1 MSAGIIVLCLAYV
14 LSQFYRAFLAVLS
27 EPLSTDIGVNA
38 EALAFASGLWFI
50 TFALCQIP
58 VGWALDHIGP
68 RKTASILMG
77 LGAGGGAIL
86 FAFASG
92 PFSINAAMI
101 LIGIGCSPVL
111 MASYF
116 IFAREYPPAR
126 FATLAALMLG
136 IGSLGNLLASY
147 PMAWAAETFGW
158 RLSLGFLGAS
168 SIVVA
173 FFIGLLLRDPAR
185 IERHDGGSLFSVLR
199 MPALWLLMPMML
211 VNYAPTGAIRGLWIG
226 PYFTE
231 VFGLGPEQIGIAGFI
246 MGAAMILGSFAYGPL
261 DRVFGTRKWV
271 VFVGSALSA
280 LSLFALAFAVDSAP
294 WISTALF
301 ASAGFFGACFPMIV
315 AHGRAFFPPHLAGRG
330 VTIMNLFGIGGV
342 GIAQFVSGR
351 FHGALALTTD
361 PATLYAMLFAGL
373 GALVVFGLA
382 FYAFSRDN
390 MN

>member
-27 EPLSTDIGVNA
+27 EPLSADIGVNA

-50 TFALCQIP
+50 TFAICQIP
-58 VGWALDHIGP
+58 VGWALDRIGP
-68 RKTASILMG
+68 RKTASVLMG

-86 FAFASG
+86 FSLANG
-92 PFSINAAMI
+92 PLSINAAMV

-116 IFAREYPPAR
+116 IFAREFPPAR

-147 PMAWAAETFGW
+147 PMAWAAEMFGW
-158 RLSLGFLGAS
+158 RMSLGILGVLS
-168 SIVVA
+168 VVIA
-173 FFIGLLLRDPAR
+173 IFIGILLRDPER
-185 IERHDGGSLFSVLR
+185 ITHHEGGSLLTVLR
-199 MPALWLLMPMML
+199 MPAFWLIVPMML

-226 PYFTE
+226 PYFTD
-231 VFGLGPEQIGIAGFI
+231 VFGLGPEQIGIAGFV

-271 VFVGSALSA
+271 VFFGSALSA
-280 LSLFALAFAVDSAP
+280 LSLFALAYAVDRGP
-294 WISTALF
+294 WIATALF

-342 GIAQFVSGR
+342 GVTQFASGR
-351 FHGALALTTD
+351 LHGALAPTTD
-361 PATLYAMLFAGL
+361 PATLYAMLFAIL
-373 GALVVFGLA
+373 GCLVVFGLV

>member
-27 EPLSTDIGVNA
+27 ESLSADIGVNA

-58 VGWALDHIGP
+58 VGWALDRIGP
-68 RKTASILMG
+68 RRTASVLMG
-77 LGAGGGAIL
+77 IGAGGGAIL
-86 FAFASG
+86 FSLANG
-92 PFSINAAMI
+92 PIGINAAMI

-116 IFAREYPPAR
+116 IFAREHSPAR

-158 RLSLGFLGAS
+158 RMSLGILGVL

-173 FFIGLLLRDPAR
+173 AFIGLWLRDPAR
-185 IERHDGGSLFSVLR
+185 IEQHDGGSLLSVLR

-226 PYFTE
+226 PYFTD
-231 VFGLGPEQIGIAGFI
+231 VFGLGPEQVGIAGFV

-261 DRVFGTRKWV
+261 DRIFGTRKWV

-280 LSLFALAFAVDSAP
+280 LSLFALAYAAEGAP

-351 FHGALALTTD
+351 FHGALAPTTD
-361 PATLYAMLFAGL
+361 PASLYAMLFAGL

>member
-58 VGWALDHIGP
+58 VGWALDRIGP
-68 RKTASILMG
+68 RRTASVLMG
-77 LGAGGGAIL
+77 IGAGGGAIL
-86 FAFASG
+86 FSVANG
-92 PFSINAAMI
+92 PIGINSAMI

-158 RLSLGFLGAS
+158 RMSLGILGVL

-173 FFIGLLLRDPAR
+173 VFIGLWLRDPAR
-185 IERHDGGSLFSVLR
+185 IEQKDGGSLLSVLR

-226 PYFTE
+226 PYFTD
-231 VFGLGPEQIGIAGFI
+231 VFGLGPEQVGIAGFV

-261 DRVFGTRKWV
+261 DRIFGTRKWV

-280 LSLFALAFAVDSAP
+280 ASLFALAFAVDGAP

-351 FHGALALTTD
+351 FHGALAPTTD

>member
-58 VGWALDHIGP
+58 VGWALDRIGP
-68 RKTASILMG
+68 RRTASVLMG
-77 LGAGGGAIL
+77 IGAGGGAIL
-86 FAFASG
+86 FSLANG
-92 PFSINAAMI
+92 PFGINAAMV
-101 LIGIGCSPVL
+101 LIGVGCSPVL

-126 FATLAALMLG
+126 FATFAALMLG

-158 RLSLGFLGAS
+158 RMSLGILGVL
-168 SIVVA
+168 SIIVA
-173 FFIGLLLRDPAR
+173 VFIGLWLRDPAR
-185 IERHDGGSLFSVLR
+185 IEQKDGGSLLSVLR
-199 MPALWLLMPMML
+199 MPALWLLMPMMF

-226 PYFTE
+226 PYFTD
-231 VFGLGPEQIGIAGFI
+231 VFGLGPEQVGIAGFV

-280 LSLFALAFAVDSAP
+280 LSLFALAYTVEGAP

-351 FHGALALTTD
+351 FHGALAPTTD

>member
-1 MSAGIIVLCLAYV
+1 
-14 LSQFYRAFLAVLS
+14 
-27 EPLSTDIGVNA
+27 
-38 EALAFASGLWFI
+38 
-50 TFALCQIP
+50 
-58 VGWALDHIGP
+58 
-68 RKTASILMG
+68 
-77 LGAGGGAIL
+77 
-86 FAFASG
+86 
-92 PFSINAAMI
+92 
-101 LIGIGCSPVL
+101 

-126 FATLAALMLG
+126 FATFAALMLG

-158 RLSLGFLGAS
+158 RMSLGILGVL
-168 SIVVA
+168 SIIVA
-173 FFIGLLLRDPAR
+173 VFIGLWLRDPAR
-185 IERHDGGSLFSVLR
+185 IEQKDGGSLLSVLR
-199 MPALWLLMPMML
+199 MPALWLLMPMMF
-211 VNYAPTGAIRGLWIG
+211 VNYAPTGAIRGVWIG
-226 PYFTE
+226 PYFTD
-231 VFGLGPEQIGIAGFI
+231 VFGLGPEQVGIAGFV

-280 LSLFALAFAVDSAP
+280 LSLFALAYTVDGAP

-351 FHGALALTTD
+351 FHGALAPTTD